1 MNLILLRAQL
11 RGLSAFRSL
20 LDTPMLKDALQL
32 LDAAARRDG
41 EGALAAYDQMFYCLK
56 AEGYSGLGTWMW
68 DTLRYTETPYGD
80 LAGSGRSD
88 PELEGAAR
96 RDVDALL
103 QLARLGAEDI
113 RVALK
118 PILTEEY
125 VSVLDNLPAWE
136 TGAPFT
142 FEELAAFYR
151 ENGAGLYAKYRA
163 FLWEEGRL
171 VPVADP
177 DCPHPVELLGYDQQR
192 KQVLDNTRLLVEG
205 KPSNN
210 VLLFG
215 DGGTG
220 KSATVKSMLYLP
232 GMENLRLIEIQKE
245 NLVGMPRLIRSLA
258 GRRQSFILFID
269 DLAFDQDDKTYSS
282 LKTILEGGLEK
293 RPLNVAI
300 YATSNRRHLVRQ
312 TFSDRAGDEVD
323 AFETI
328 SEKTALAERFGLRI
342 VCGTNLT
349 AQGLLAG
356 ILQEEDDED
365 QCVMFGSSTANFSAV
380 PAAKHQWNR
389 PLSSVQPPRAGMM
402 VFGVLRAN
410 GTMEL
415 ANTQPTLHVDDKILF
430 AELAD

>member
-41 EGALAAYDQMFYCLK
+41 EGALAAYDQMFYLLK

-142 FEELAAFYR
+142 FEELAAFDQ

-232 GMENLRLIEIQKE
+232 SMENLRLIEIQKE

-282 LKTILEGGLEK
+282 LKTILEGGLER

-342 VCGTNLT
+342 PYMTMSKSEYL
-349 AQGLLAG
+349 ALIDHLAG
-356 ILQEEDDED
+356 LYHVEMNRE
-365 QCVMFGSSTANFSAV
+365 VLH
-380 PAAKHQWNR
+380 AKAMEWEIRHAGRTPRVARQFIAS
-389 PLSSVQPPRAGMM
+389 LS
-402 VFGVLRAN
+402 
-410 GTMEL
+410 
-415 ANTQPTLHVDDKILF
+415 
-430 AELAD
+430 

>member
-41 EGALAAYDQMFYCLK
+41 EGALAAYDQMFYLLK

-136 TGAPFT
+136 TGVPFT
-142 FEELAAFYR
+142 FEELSAFYR

-163 FLWEEGRL
+163 FLWEEGQL

-282 LKTILEGGLEK
+282 LKTILEGGLER

-342 VCGTNLT
+342 PYMTMSKSEYL
-349 AQGLLAG
+349 ALIDHLAG
-356 ILQEEDDED
+356 LYHVEMNRE
-365 QCVMFGSSTANFSAV
+365 VLH
-380 PAAKHQWNR
+380 AKAMEWEIRHAGRTPRVARQFIAS
-389 PLSSVQPPRAGMM
+389 LS
-402 VFGVLRAN
+402 
-410 GTMEL
+410 
-415 ANTQPTLHVDDKILF
+415 
-430 AELAD
+430 

>member
-11 RGLSAFRSL
+11 RGLSAFHSL

-41 EGALAAYDQMFYCLK
+41 EGALAAYDQMFYRLK
-56 AEGYSGLGTWMW
+56 AEGYSGLGTWLW

-342 VCGTNLT
+342 PYMTMSKSEYL
-349 AQGLLAG
+349 ALIDHLAG
-356 ILQEEDDED
+356 LYHVEMNRE
-365 QCVMFGSSTANFSAV
+365 VLH
-380 PAAKHQWNR
+380 AKAMEWEIRHAGRTPRVARQFIAS
-389 PLSSVQPPRAGMM
+389 LS
-402 VFGVLRAN
+402 
-410 GTMEL
+410 
-415 ANTQPTLHVDDKILF
+415 
-430 AELAD
+430 

>member
-1 MNLILLRAQL
+1 MNLMLLRAAL
-11 RGLSAFRSL
+11 RGLSNCRPL
-20 LDTPMLKDALQL
+20 LDTPLLQGALHL
-32 LDAAARRDG
+32 LDAVAARDG
-41 EGALAAYDQMFYCLK
+41 ETALEEYDRLFYRLK
-56 AEGYSGLGTWMW
+56 EAGYSGLGAWLW
-68 DTLRYTETPYGD
+68 DQLRYTETPYGS
-80 LAGSGRSD
+80 LAGSGGRD

-96 RDVDALL
+96 RDVETLL
-103 QLARLGAEDI
+103 RLAQMGAEDV
-113 RVALK
+113 RFALT
-118 PILTEEY
+118 PLLGEEY
-125 VSVLDNLPAWE
+125 APVLSALPAWE
-136 TGAPFT
+136 KGAPFT
-142 FEELAAFYR
+142 FDGLDTFYR
-151 ENGAGLYAKYRA
+151 DHGAGLYAKYRA
-163 FLWEEGRL
+163 FLWEEGQL

-192 KQVLDNTRLLVEG
+192 QQVLDNTRLLVEG

-293 RPLNVAI
+293 RPPNVAI

-342 VCGTNLT
+342 PYMTMSKTEYL
-349 AQGLLAG
+349 ALIDHLAG
-356 ILQEEDDED
+356 LYHVEMNRE
-365 QCVMFGSSTANFSAV
+365 VLH
-380 PAAKHQWNR
+380 AKAMEWEIRHAGR
-389 PLSSVQPPRAGMM
+389 TPRVARQ
-402 VFGVLRAN
+402 FIASLN
-410 GTMEL
+410 L
-415 ANTQPTLHVDDKILF
+415 
-430 AELAD
+430 

>member
-41 EGALAAYDQMFYCLK
+41 EGALAAYDQMFYLLK
-56 AEGYSGLGTWMW
+56 AEGYSGLGAWLW

-88 PELEGAAR
+88 SELEGAAR

-136 TGAPFT
+136 TGVPFT
-142 FEELAAFYR
+142 FEELSAFYR
-151 ENGAGLYAKYRA
+151 ENGAGLYAKDRA
-163 FLWEEGRL
+163 FLWEEGQL

-282 LKTILEGGLEK
+282 LKTILEGGLER

-342 VCGTNLT
+342 PYMTMSKSEYL
-349 AQGLLAG
+349 ALIDHLAG
-356 ILQEEDDED
+356 LYHVEMNRE
-365 QCVMFGSSTANFSAV
+365 VLH
-380 PAAKHQWNR
+380 AKAMEWEIRHAGRTPRVARQFIAS
-389 PLSSVQPPRAGMM
+389 LS
-402 VFGVLRAN
+402 
-410 GTMEL
+410 
-415 ANTQPTLHVDDKILF
+415 
-430 AELAD
+430 

>member
-20 LDTPMLKDALQL
+20 LDTPLLKDALQL

-41 EGALAAYDQMFYCLK
+41 EGALAAYDQMFYRLK
-56 AEGYSGLGTWMW
+56 AEGYSGLGTWLW
-68 DTLRYTETPYGD
+68 DTLRYTETPFGD

-103 QLARLGAEDI
+103 LLARLGAEEI

-142 FEELAAFYR
+142 FEELSAFYR

-163 FLWEEGRL
+163 FLWEEGQL

-342 VCGTNLT
+342 PYMTMSKTEYL
-349 AQGLLAG
+349 ALIDHLAG
-356 ILQEEDDED
+356 LYHVEMNRE
-365 QCVMFGSSTANFSAV
+365 VLH
-380 PAAKHQWNR
+380 AKAMEWEIRHAGRTPRVARQFIAS
-389 PLSSVQPPRAGMM
+389 LS
-402 VFGVLRAN
+402 
-410 GTMEL
+410 
-415 ANTQPTLHVDDKILF
+415 
-430 AELAD
+430 

>member
-41 EGALAAYDQMFYCLK
+41 EGALAAYDQMFYRLK

-103 QLARLGAEDI
+103 QLARLRAEDI

-142 FEELAAFYR
+142 FEELAAFYQ

-342 VCGTNLT
+342 PYMTMSKSEYL
-349 AQGLLAG
+349 ALIDHLAG
-356 ILQEEDDED
+356 LYHVEMNRE
-365 QCVMFGSSTANFSAV
+365 VLH
-380 PAAKHQWNR
+380 AKAMEWEIRHAGRTPRVARQFIAS
-389 PLSSVQPPRAGMM
+389 LS
-402 VFGVLRAN
+402 
-410 GTMEL
+410 
-415 ANTQPTLHVDDKILF
+415 
-430 AELAD
+430 

>member
-41 EGALAAYDQMFYCLK
+41 EGALAAYDQMFYLLK
-56 AEGYSGLGTWMW
+56 AEGYSGLGAWLW

-88 PELEGAAR
+88 SELEGAAR

-163 FLWEEGRL
+163 FLWEEGQL

-342 VCGTNLT
+342 PYMTMSKSEYL
-349 AQGLLAG
+349 ALIDHLAG
-356 ILQEEDDED
+356 LYHVEMNRE
-365 QCVMFGSSTANFSAV
+365 VLH
-380 PAAKHQWNR
+380 AKAMEWEIRHAGRTPRVARQFIAS
-389 PLSSVQPPRAGMM
+389 LS
-402 VFGVLRAN
+402 
-410 GTMEL
+410 
-415 ANTQPTLHVDDKILF
+415 
-430 AELAD
+430 

>member
-41 EGALAAYDQMFYCLK
+41 EGALAAYDQMFYRLK
-56 AEGYSGLGTWMW
+56 AEGYSGLGTWLW

-136 TGAPFT
+136 TGVPFT

-342 VCGTNLT
+342 PYMTMSKSEYL
-349 AQGLLAG
+349 ALIDHLAG
-356 ILQEEDDED
+356 LYHVEMNRE
-365 QCVMFGSSTANFSAV
+365 VLH
-380 PAAKHQWNR
+380 AKAMEWEIRHAGRTPRVARQFIAS
-389 PLSSVQPPRAGMM
+389 LS
-402 VFGVLRAN
+402 
-410 GTMEL
+410 
-415 ANTQPTLHVDDKILF
+415 
-430 AELAD
+430 

>member
-41 EGALAAYDQMFYCLK
+41 EGALAAYDQMFYRLK

-125 VSVLDNLPAWE
+125 VSVLDSLPAWE
-136 TGAPFT
+136 TGVPFT
-142 FEELAAFYR
+142 FEELSAFYR

-163 FLWEEGRL
+163 FLWEEGQL

-342 VCGTNLT
+342 PYMTMSKSEYL
-349 AQGLLAG
+349 ALIDHLAG
-356 ILQEEDDED
+356 LYHVEMNRE
-365 QCVMFGSSTANFSAV
+365 VLH
-380 PAAKHQWNR
+380 AKAMEWEIRHAGRTPRVARQFIAS
-389 PLSSVQPPRAGMM
+389 LS
-402 VFGVLRAN
+402 
-410 GTMEL
+410 
-415 ANTQPTLHVDDKILF
+415 
-430 AELAD
+430 

>member
-11 RGLSAFRSL
+11 RGLSAFRPL

-41 EGALAAYDQMFYCLK
+41 EGALAAYDQMFYLLK
-56 AEGYSGLGTWMW
+56 AEGYSGLGAWLW

-88 PELEGAAR
+88 SELEGAAR

-142 FEELAAFYR
+142 FEELSAFYR

-163 FLWEEGRL
+163 FLWEEGQL

-282 LKTILEGGLEK
+282 LKTILEGGLER

-342 VCGTNLT
+342 PYMTMSKSEYL
-349 AQGLLAG
+349 ALIDHLAG
-356 ILQEEDDED
+356 LYHVEMNRE
-365 QCVMFGSSTANFSAV
+365 VLH
-380 PAAKHQWNR
+380 AKAMEWEIRHAGRTPRVARQFIAS
-389 PLSSVQPPRAGMM
+389 LS
-402 VFGVLRAN
+402 
-410 GTMEL
+410 
-415 ANTQPTLHVDDKILF
+415 
-430 AELAD
+430 

>member
-41 EGALAAYDQMFYCLK
+41 EGALAAYDQMFYRLK

-88 PELEGAAR
+88 SELEGAAR

-136 TGAPFT
+136 TGVPFT
-142 FEELAAFYR
+142 FEELSAFYR

-163 FLWEEGRL
+163 FLWEEGQL

-342 VCGTNLT
+342 PYMTMSKSEYL
-349 AQGLLAG
+349 ALIDHLAG
-356 ILQEEDDED
+356 LYHVEMNRE
-365 QCVMFGSSTANFSAV
+365 VLH
-380 PAAKHQWNR
+380 AKAMEWEIRHAGRTPRVARQFIAS
-389 PLSSVQPPRAGMM
+389 LS
-402 VFGVLRAN
+402 
-410 GTMEL
+410 
-415 ANTQPTLHVDDKILF
+415 
-430 AELAD
+430 

>member
-20 LDTPMLKDALQL
+20 LDTLMLKDALQL

-41 EGALAAYDQMFYCLK
+41 EGALAAYDQMFYLLT

-142 FEELAAFYR
+142 FEELSAFYR

-163 FLWEEGRL
+163 FLWEEGQL

-232 GMENLRLIEIQKE
+232 SMENLRLIEIQKE

-342 VCGTNLT
+342 PYMTMSKSEYL
-349 AQGLLAG
+349 ALIDHLAG
-356 ILQEEDDED
+356 LYHVEMNRE
-365 QCVMFGSSTANFSAV
+365 VLH
-380 PAAKHQWNR
+380 AKAMEWEIRHAGRTPRVARQFIAS
-389 PLSSVQPPRAGMM
+389 LS
-402 VFGVLRAN
+402 
-410 GTMEL
+410 
-415 ANTQPTLHVDDKILF
+415 
-430 AELAD
+430 

>member
-41 EGALAAYDQMFYCLK
+41 EGALAAYDQMFYRLK

-342 VCGTNLT
+342 PYMTMSKAEYL
-349 AQGLLAG
+349 ALIDHLAG
-356 ILQEEDDED
+356 LYHVEMNRE
-365 QCVMFGSSTANFSAV
+365 VLH
-380 PAAKHQWNR
+380 AKAMEWEIRHAGRTPRVARQFIAS
-389 PLSSVQPPRAGMM
+389 LS
-402 VFGVLRAN
+402 
-410 GTMEL
+410 
-415 ANTQPTLHVDDKILF
+415 
-430 AELAD
+430 

>member
-41 EGALAAYDQMFYCLK
+41 EGALAAYDQMFYRLK
-56 AEGYSGLGTWMW
+56 AEGYSGLGTWLW

-88 PELEGAAR
+88 PELEGAAL
-96 RDVDALL
+96 RDAETLL
-103 QLARLGAEDI
+103 QLAQLGAEDI

-282 LKTILEGGLEK
+282 LKTILEGGLER

-342 VCGTNLT
+342 PYMTMSKSEYL
-349 AQGLLAG
+349 ALIDHLAG
-356 ILQEEDDED
+356 LYHVEMNRE
-365 QCVMFGSSTANFSAV
+365 VLH
-380 PAAKHQWNR
+380 AKAMEWEIRHAGRTPRVARQFIAS
-389 PLSSVQPPRAGMM
+389 LS
-402 VFGVLRAN
+402 
-410 GTMEL
+410 
-415 ANTQPTLHVDDKILF
+415 
-430 AELAD
+430 

>member
-41 EGALAAYDQMFYCLK
+41 EGALAAYDQMFYHLK

-88 PELEGAAR
+88 SELEGAAR

-142 FEELAAFYR
+142 FEELAAFYQ

-163 FLWEEGRL
+163 FLWEEGQL

-205 KPSNN
+205 KPSTN

-215 DGGTG
+215 DVGTG

-342 VCGTNLT
+342 PYMTMSKSEYL
-349 AQGLLAG
+349 ALIDHLAG
-356 ILQEEDDED
+356 LYHVEMNRE
-365 QCVMFGSSTANFSAV
+365 VLH
-380 PAAKHQWNR
+380 AKAMEWEIRHAGRTPRVARQFIAS
-389 PLSSVQPPRAGMM
+389 LS
-402 VFGVLRAN
+402 
-410 GTMEL
+410 
-415 ANTQPTLHVDDKILF
+415 
-430 AELAD
+430 

>member
-41 EGALAAYDQMFYCLK
+41 EGALAAYDQMFYLLK
-56 AEGYSGLGTWMW
+56 AEGYSGLGTWLW

-88 PELEGAAR
+88 PELEEAAR
-96 RDVDALL
+96 RDAETLL
-103 QLARLGAEDI
+103 QLAQLGAEDI

-142 FEELAAFYR
+142 FEELAAFYQ

-342 VCGTNLT
+342 PYMTMSKSEYL
-349 AQGLLAG
+349 ALIDHLAG
-356 ILQEEDDED
+356 LYHVEMNRE
-365 QCVMFGSSTANFSAV
+365 VLH
-380 PAAKHQWNR
+380 AKAMEWEIRHAGRTPRVARQFIAS
-389 PLSSVQPPRAGMM
+389 LS
-402 VFGVLRAN
+402 
-410 GTMEL
+410 
-415 ANTQPTLHVDDKILF
+415 
-430 AELAD
+430 

>member
-41 EGALAAYDQMFYCLK
+41 EGALAAYDQMFYRLK
-56 AEGYSGLGTWMW
+56 AEGYSGLGTWLW

-88 PELEGAAR
+88 PELEEAAR

-142 FEELAAFYR
+142 FEELSAFYQ

-163 FLWEEGRL
+163 FLWEEGQL

-342 VCGTNLT
+342 PYMTMSKSEYL
-349 AQGLLAG
+349 ALIDHLAG
-356 ILQEEDDED
+356 LYHVEMNRE
-365 QCVMFGSSTANFSAV
+365 VLH
-380 PAAKHQWNR
+380 AKAMEWEIRHAGRTPRVARQFIAS
-389 PLSSVQPPRAGMM
+389 LS
-402 VFGVLRAN
+402 
-410 GTMEL
+410 
-415 ANTQPTLHVDDKILF
+415 
-430 AELAD
+430 

>member
-41 EGALAAYDQMFYCLK
+41 EGALAAYDQMFYRLK
-56 AEGYSGLGTWMW
+56 AEGYSGLGTWLW
-68 DTLRYTETPYGD
+68 DTLRYTETPFGD

-103 QLARLGAEDI
+103 QLAQLGAEDI

-136 TGAPFT
+136 AGAPFT
-142 FEELAAFYR
+142 FEELAAFYQ

-342 VCGTNLT
+342 PYMTMSKSEYL
-349 AQGLLAG
+349 ALIDHLAG
-356 ILQEEDDED
+356 LYHVEMNRE
-365 QCVMFGSSTANFSAV
+365 VLH
-380 PAAKHQWNR
+380 AKAMEWEIRHAGRTPRVARQFIAS
-389 PLSSVQPPRAGMM
+389 LS
-402 VFGVLRAN
+402 
-410 GTMEL
+410 
-415 ANTQPTLHVDDKILF
+415 
-430 AELAD
+430 

>member
-41 EGALAAYDQMFYCLK
+41 EGALAAYDQMFYRLK
-56 AEGYSGLGTWMW
+56 AEGYSGLGTWLW

-88 PELEGAAR
+88 PELERAAR

-342 VCGTNLT
+342 PYMTMSKSEYL
-349 AQGLLAG
+349 ALIDHLAG
-356 ILQEEDDED
+356 LYHVEMNRE
-365 QCVMFGSSTANFSAV
+365 VLH
-380 PAAKHQWNR
+380 AKAMEWEIRHAGR
-389 PLSSVQPPRAGMM
+389 TPRVARQ
-402 VFGVLRAN
+402 FIASLN
-410 GTMEL
+410 L
-415 ANTQPTLHVDDKILF
+415 
-430 AELAD
+430 

>member
-41 EGALAAYDQMFYCLK
+41 EGALAAYDQMFYRLK
-56 AEGYSGLGTWMW
+56 AEGYSGLGTWLW

-96 RDVDALL
+96 RDVDTLL
-103 QLARLGAEDI
+103 QLAQLGAEDI

-142 FEELAAFYR
+142 FEELAAFYQ

-342 VCGTNLT
+342 PYMTMSKSEYL
-349 AQGLLAG
+349 ALIDHLAG
-356 ILQEEDDED
+356 LYHVEMNRE
-365 QCVMFGSSTANFSAV
+365 VLH
-380 PAAKHQWNR
+380 AKAMEWEIRHAGRTPRVARQFIAS
-389 PLSSVQPPRAGMM
+389 LS
-402 VFGVLRAN
+402 
-410 GTMEL
+410 
-415 ANTQPTLHVDDKILF
+415 
-430 AELAD
+430 

>member
-41 EGALAAYDQMFYCLK
+41 EGALAAYDQMFYRLK
-56 AEGYSGLGTWMW
+56 AEGYSGLGTWLW

-88 PELEGAAR
+88 PELERAAR

-142 FEELAAFYR
+142 FEELAAFYQ
-151 ENGAGLYAKYRA
+151 ENGAGLYTKYRA

-342 VCGTNLT
+342 PYMTMSKSEYL
-349 AQGLLAG
+349 ALIDHLAG
-356 ILQEEDDED
+356 LYHVEMNRE
-365 QCVMFGSSTANFSAV
+365 VLH
-380 PAAKHQWNR
+380 AKAMEWEIRHAGRTPRVARQFIAS
-389 PLSSVQPPRAGMM
+389 LS
-402 VFGVLRAN
+402 
-410 GTMEL
+410 
-415 ANTQPTLHVDDKILF
+415 
-430 AELAD
+430 

>member
-41 EGALAAYDQMFYCLK
+41 EGALAAYDQMFYRLK
-56 AEGYSGLGTWMW
+56 AEGYSGLGTWLW

-342 VCGTNLT
+342 PYMTMSKSEYL
-349 AQGLLAG
+349 ALIDHLAG
-356 ILQEEDDED
+356 LYHVEMNRE
-365 QCVMFGSSTANFSAV
+365 VLH
-380 PAAKHQWNR
+380 AKAMEWEIRHAGRTPRVARQFIAS
-389 PLSSVQPPRAGMM
+389 LS
-402 VFGVLRAN
+402 
-410 GTMEL
+410 
-415 ANTQPTLHVDDKILF
+415 
-430 AELAD
+430 

>member
-41 EGALAAYDQMFYCLK
+41 EGALAAYDQMFYLLK
-56 AEGYSGLGTWMW
+56 AEGYSGLGAWLW

-88 PELEGAAR
+88 SELEGAAR

-142 FEELAAFYR
+142 FEELSAFYR

-163 FLWEEGRL
+163 FLWEEGQL

-282 LKTILEGGLEK
+282 LKTILEGGLER

-342 VCGTNLT
+342 PYMTMSKSEYL
-349 AQGLLAG
+349 ALIDHLAG
-356 ILQEEDDED
+356 LYHVEMNRE
-365 QCVMFGSSTANFSAV
+365 VLH
-380 PAAKHQWNR
+380 AKAMEWEIRHAGRTPRVARQFIAS
-389 PLSSVQPPRAGMM
+389 LS
-402 VFGVLRAN
+402 
-410 GTMEL
+410 
-415 ANTQPTLHVDDKILF
+415 
-430 AELAD
+430 

>member
-41 EGALAAYDQMFYCLK
+41 EGALAAYDQMFYLLK

-88 PELEGAAR
+88 SELEGAAR

-342 VCGTNLT
+342 PYMTMSKSEYL
-349 AQGLLAG
+349 ALIDHLAG
-356 ILQEEDDED
+356 LYHVEMNRE
-365 QCVMFGSSTANFSAV
+365 VLH
-380 PAAKHQWNR
+380 AKAMEWEIRHAGRTPRVARQFIAS
-389 PLSSVQPPRAGMM
+389 LS
-402 VFGVLRAN
+402 
-410 GTMEL
+410 
-415 ANTQPTLHVDDKILF
+415 
-430 AELAD
+430 

>member
-41 EGALAAYDQMFYCLK
+41 EGALAAYDQMFYLLK

-136 TGAPFT
+136 TGVPFT

-163 FLWEEGRL
+163 FLWEEGQL

-342 VCGTNLT
+342 PYMTMSKSEYL
-349 AQGLLAG
+349 ALIDHLAG
-356 ILQEEDDED
+356 LYRVEMNRE
-365 QCVMFGSSTANFSAV
+365 VLH
-380 PAAKHQWNR
+380 AKAMEWEIRHAGRTPRVARQFIAS
-389 PLSSVQPPRAGMM
+389 LS
-402 VFGVLRAN
+402 
-410 GTMEL
+410 
-415 ANTQPTLHVDDKILF
+415 
-430 AELAD
+430 

>member
-41 EGALAAYDQMFYCLK
+41 EGALAAYDQMFYHLK

-88 PELEGAAR
+88 SELEGAAR

-163 FLWEEGRL
+163 FLWEEGQL

-342 VCGTNLT
+342 PYMTMSKSEYL
-349 AQGLLAG
+349 ALIDHLAG
-356 ILQEEDDED
+356 LYHVEMNRE
-365 QCVMFGSSTANFSAV
+365 VLH
-380 PAAKHQWNR
+380 AKAMEWEIRHAGRTPRVARQFIAS
-389 PLSSVQPPRAGMM
+389 LS
-402 VFGVLRAN
+402 
-410 GTMEL
+410 
-415 ANTQPTLHVDDKILF
+415 
-430 AELAD
+430 

>member
-41 EGALAAYDQMFYCLK
+41 EGALAAYDQMFYLLK
-56 AEGYSGLGTWMW
+56 AEEYSGLGAWLW

-88 PELEGAAR
+88 SELEGAAR

-136 TGAPFT
+136 TGVPFT
-142 FEELAAFYR
+142 FEELSAFYR

-163 FLWEEGRL
+163 FLWEEGQL

-312 TFSDRAGDEVD
+312 TFSDRAVDEVD

-342 VCGTNLT
+342 PYMTMSKSEYL
-349 AQGLLAG
+349 ALIDHLAG
-356 ILQEEDDED
+356 LYHVEMNRE
-365 QCVMFGSSTANFSAV
+365 VLH
-380 PAAKHQWNR
+380 AKAMEWEIRHAGR
-389 PLSSVQPPRAGMM
+389 TPRVAQQ
-402 VFGVLRAN
+402 FIASLN
-410 GTMEL
+410 L
-415 ANTQPTLHVDDKILF
+415 
-430 AELAD
+430 

>member
-20 LDTPMLKDALQL
+20 LDTLMLKDALQL

-41 EGALAAYDQMFYCLK
+41 EGALAAYDQMFYRLK
-56 AEGYSGLGTWMW
+56 AEGYSGLGTWLW

-88 PELEGAAR
+88 PELERAAR

-142 FEELAAFYR
+142 FEELAAFYQ

-342 VCGTNLT
+342 PYMTMSKSEYL
-349 AQGLLAG
+349 ALIDHLAG
-356 ILQEEDDED
+356 LYHVEMNRE
-365 QCVMFGSSTANFSAV
+365 VLH
-380 PAAKHQWNR
+380 AKAMEWEIRHAGRTPRVARQFIAS
-389 PLSSVQPPRAGMM
+389 LS
-402 VFGVLRAN
+402 
-410 GTMEL
+410 
-415 ANTQPTLHVDDKILF
+415 
-430 AELAD
+430 

>member
-20 LDTPMLKDALQL
+20 LDTPLLKDALQL

-41 EGALAAYDQMFYCLK
+41 EGALAAYDQMFYRLK
-56 AEGYSGLGTWMW
+56 AEGYSGLGTWLW

-88 PELEGAAR
+88 PELERAAL
-96 RDVDALL
+96 RDAETLL
-103 QLARLGAEDI
+103 QLAQLGAEDI

-142 FEELAAFYR
+142 FEELAAFYQ

-342 VCGTNLT
+342 PYMTMSKSEYL
-349 AQGLLAG
+349 ALIDHLAG
-356 ILQEEDDED
+356 LYHVEMNRE
-365 QCVMFGSSTANFSAV
+365 VLH
-380 PAAKHQWNR
+380 AKAMEWEIRHAGR
-389 PLSSVQPPRAGMM
+389 TPRVAQIG
-402 VFGVLRAN
+402 RA
-410 GTMEL
+410 
-415 ANTQPTLHVDDKILF
+415 HV
-430 AELAD
+430 